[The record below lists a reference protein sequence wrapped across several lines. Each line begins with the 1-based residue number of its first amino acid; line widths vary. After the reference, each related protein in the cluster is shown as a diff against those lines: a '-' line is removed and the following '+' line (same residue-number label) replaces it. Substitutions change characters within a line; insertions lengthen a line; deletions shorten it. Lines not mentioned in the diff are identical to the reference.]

1 MTNRIALLS
10 SALIGAALLC
20 GSASAQYYEDNTY
33 LAPRTETRVYEAPN
47 YDTPTRVYQT
57 APAYDV
63 ATETVIVR
71 PDYEFLEKHQLVGNI
86 NGEHNPTEFSLSR
99 PVSFGDLNLAD
110 ASDRQELRERI
121 RDTAADLCFQL
132 DARVPELRG
141 DRSADRE
148 CIREATRNAVR
159 DALYG
164 RG

>member
-1 MTNRIALLS
+1 MTNKIALLG
-10 SALIGAALLC
+10 SALIGAALL
-20 GSASAQYYEDNTY
+20 GAPAMAQYYDADSY
-33 LAPRTETRVYEAPN
+33 LAPRTETRVYEAPT
-47 YDTPTRVYQT
+47 YTTPAYTYQT
-57 APAYDV
+57 PAYDV

-121 RDTAADLCFQL
+121 RDTAADLCYQL
-132 DARVPELRG
+132 DARVPQLRG

-148 CIREATRNAVR
+148 CIREATRDAMR